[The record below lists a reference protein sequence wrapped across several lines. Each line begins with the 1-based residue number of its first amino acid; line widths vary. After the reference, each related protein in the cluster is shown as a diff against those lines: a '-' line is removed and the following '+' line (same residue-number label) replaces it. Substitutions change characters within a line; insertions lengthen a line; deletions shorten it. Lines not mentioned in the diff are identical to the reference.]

1 MDSILSLF
9 ENTAARFP
17 DNTAV
22 AGEGGEYSYRDLSE
36 EAKRIGNAICSRG
49 YFRSAAAVFL
59 PKSFACIA
67 SMLGVLYSGNYY
79 TVLDTESPSS
89 RISSIL
95 EILDPAVIITSKQY
109 LEILPETTAEILL
122 TDTITKGTADEALL
136 ASVRRSVTDADL
148 MYALF
153 TSGSTGKPKG
163 ALLTHRAVYS
173 YMNWV
178 RETFSFNE
186 ETVFGSQTPL
196 YFSMSVT
203 DLFGAL
209 TAGGTYV
216 ILDKKAFSFPLMLLE
231 QLNKFRVNT
240 LYWVPSALGILC
252 GWDAL
257 SYAKPEYV
265 TRIFFAGESMPVK
278 YLNYWR
284 KHLPDAEY
292 YNLFGPTETTDICLW
307 YKVDRDFAEEE
318 AIPAGIPCKNCDSF
332 ALTEDGRRAETGERG
347 ELYVRG
353 SFLAS
358 GYLKEPEKTAAA
370 FVQNPL
376 HQDYPETVY
385 RTGDLMQVGEDGN
398 LYYLGRKDSQIKHMG
413 YRIEPGEIERA
424 AMSLDGINMCAVIY
438 DNIRDTII
446 LIYQGEAGE
455 KEADTGIRALVP
467 EYMVPGRY
475 EKLSALPL
483 NANGKTDRKALKKLF
498 IK

>member
-1 MDSILSLF
+1 MDSILYLF
-9 ENTAARFP
+9 ETAAARFP

-22 AGEGGEYSYRDLSE
+22 SGEGGEYSYRELADT
-36 EAKRIGNAICSRG
+36 AKMIGAAICGRSC
-49 YFRSAAAVFL
+49 FRSAAAIFL

-89 RISSIL
+89 RVRSIL
-95 EILDPAVIITSKQY
+95 EVLDPAVVITSEEY
-109 LEILPETTAEILL
+109 REVLPETDAEILL
-122 TDTITKGTADEALL
+122 TDTMQEGTADEALL
-136 ASVRRSVTDADL
+136 ASVRSRMTDADL

-173 YMNWV
+173 YINWV
-178 RETFSFNE
+178 QQTFAFDA

-231 QLNKFRVNT
+231 QLNKYRVNT

-284 KHLPDAEY
+284 KHLPDTEY

-307 YKVDRDFAEEE
+307 YKVDRTFSEEE
-318 AIPAGIPCKNCDSF
+318 AIPAGIPCANCDSF
-332 ALTEDGRRAETGERG
+332 VLTEDGRRAETGECG

-358 GYLKEPEKTAAA
+358 GYLKEPAKTAAS

-376 HQDYPETVY
+376 QQDYPETVY
-385 RTGDLMQVGEDGN
+385 RTGDLMKVGEDGN
-398 LYYLGRKDSQIKHMG
+398 LHYLGRKDSQIKHMG

-446 LIYQGEAGE
+446 LVYQGDAGE

-475 EKLSALPL
+475 EKLPVLPL
-483 NANGKTDRKALKKLF
+483 NANGKTDRKALKKMF
-498 IK
+498 VD